1 MNLNGRLYGFP
12 FFIYD
17 LCGRM
22 LTVTQL
28 GVHFGDRTLF
38 EGLNL
43 FIGKRDRIGLVGRN
57 GAGKSTL
64 MYILAGINKASE
76 GTVSYPNDYRIG
88 YLPQE
93 MKHNESATV
102 FEEAASAF
110 AEVKQLEERIVEIT
124 DEISTRLDYESNEYS
139 ALIDELTE
147 SNQRLDIIGAGNLEE
162 NIQRI
167 LQGLG
172 FKPED
177 LHRQMNEF
185 SGGWK
190 MRVELA
196 KLLLV
201 NPNLLLLDEPTNHLD
216 IESIEWLEGF
226 LNNYPGAILLISH
239 DRMFLDTLTERTIEI
254 SPYRLYDFK
263 APYSKYQV
271 WREEERER
279 QLQAQKNQKK
289 YIEETQVLINKFR
302 AKKNK
307 AAFAQSLIKK
317 LDKLERVEVD
327 ASDNA
332 KIKFRFPPAPR
343 TGKVIFESK
352 GLEKS
357 FGDLDVFTALDFI
370 MARHDKVAFVG
381 KNGAGKTTLTRIL
394 LDLESYKGEFTK
406 GHNVDIGYYAQNQA
420 EELDGKI
427 TVLET
432 LEAEVTVESNV
443 NLRSMLGSFL
453 FSGEDV
459 DKKVSVL
466 SGGEKARLALCKLL
480 LHPYNVLILDEP
492 TNHLDL
498 KSKSVLKGALQ
509 AFDGS
514 LIVVSHD
521 RDFLSGLTNFVYEVT
536 PFGLKQYIG
545 DIKTFLHA
553 KHAESIGAY
562 EASKTGERML
572 GKGKKSGGANGDSK
586 GKSKDSS
593 SNKDNYENRKA
604 KDKAIR
610 KLTKK
615 ISRLE
620 NSISDA
626 EGKMKS
632 KNDEIASAD
641 PSDRKKMTDLSFE
654 YEEIQKQHDD
664 SVSEWEN
671 AIIEKE
677 ELEEVS

>member
-1 MNLNGRLYGFP
+1 
-12 FFIYD
+12 
-17 LCGRM
+17 M

-28 GVHFGDRTLF
+28 GVHFGERTLF

-43 FIGKRDRIGLVGRN
+43 FIGKRERIGLVGRN

-64 MYILAGINKASE
+64 MHILAGINAPSE
-76 GTVSYPNDYRIG
+76 GTISYPNDYRIG

-93 MKHNESATV
+93 MDHNETSTV
-102 FEEAASAF
+102 FDESASAF
-110 AEVKQLEERIVEIT
+110 AEIKELEDRIVEIT
-124 DEISTRLDYESNEYS
+124 DEISTRLDYENIEYS
-139 ALIDELTE
+139 RLIDELTE
-147 SNQRLDIIGAGNLEE
+147 ANQRLDIIGAGNLEE
-162 NIQRI
+162 KIQRI

-177 LHRQMNEF
+177 LERKMGEF

-196 KLLLV
+196 KLLLT

-226 LNNYPGAILLISH
+226 LKNYAGAILLISH

-254 SPYRLYDFK
+254 SPFRLYDFK
-263 APYSKYQV
+263 AAYTKYQV
-271 WREEERER
+271 WREEERDR

-317 LDKLERVEVD
+317 LDKLEIVDVD
-327 ASDNA
+327 AADNA

-343 TGKVIFESK
+343 TGKVIFDAKGLGKSFNELNVFK
-352 GLEKS
+352 GLE
-357 FGDLDVFTALDFI
+357 FM
-370 MARHDKVAFVG
+370 MARRDKVAFVG

-394 LDLESYKGEFTK
+394 LDLESHEGELIK

-420 EELDGKI
+420 EELEGKI

-432 LEAEVTVESNV
+432 LEAEVTIESKV

-459 DKKVSVL
+459 EKKVSVL

-498 KSKSVLKGALQ
+498 KSKTVLKDALEN
-509 AFDGS
+509 FDGS

-521 RDFLSGLTNFVYEVT
+521 RDFL
-536 PFGLKQYIG
+536 
-545 DIKTFLHA
+545 
-553 KHAESIGAY
+553 
-562 EASKTGERML
+562 
-572 GKGKKSGGANGDSK
+572 
-586 GKSKDSS
+586 
-593 SNKDNYENRKA
+593 
-604 KDKAIR
+604 
-610 KLTKK
+610 
-615 ISRLE
+615 
-620 NSISDA
+620 
-626 EGKMKS
+626 
-632 KNDEIASAD
+632 
-641 PSDRKKMTDLSFE
+641 
-654 YEEIQKQHDD
+654 
-664 SVSEWEN
+664 
-671 AIIEKE
+671 
-677 ELEEVS
+677 

>member
-1 MNLNGRLYGFP
+1 
-12 FFIYD
+12 
-17 LCGRM
+17 M

-43 FIGKRDRIGLVGRN
+43 FIGKRERIGLVGRN

-64 MYILAGINKASE
+64 MHILAGINVPSE
-76 GTVSYPNDYRIG
+76 GTVSYPNDYMIG

-93 MKHNESATV
+93 MDHNELSTV
-102 FEEAASAF
+102 FDESASAF
-110 AEVKQLEERIVEIT
+110 SEIKKLEERIVEIT
-124 DEISTRLDYESNEYS
+124 NEISTRLDYESTEYS
-139 ALIDELTE
+139 RLIDELTE

-162 NIQRI
+162 KIQRI

-177 LHRQMNEF
+177 LERKMSEF

-196 KLLLV
+196 KLLLT

-226 LNNYPGAILLISH
+226 LKNYSGAILLISH
-239 DRMFLDTLTERTIEI
+239 DRMFLDNLTERTIEI
-254 SPYRLYDFK
+254 SPFRLYDFK
-263 APYSKYQV
+263 APYTKYQI
-271 WREEERER
+271 WREEERDR

-317 LDKLERVEVD
+317 LDKLEIVD
-327 ASDNA
+327 VDSADNA

-343 TGKVIFESK
+343 TGKVIFDAKGLGKSFNELNVFK
-352 GLEKS
+352 GLE
-357 FGDLDVFTALDFI
+357 FM
-370 MARHDKVAFVG
+370 MARRDKVAFVG

-394 LDLESYKGEFTK
+394 LDLESHDGELIK

-427 TVLET
+427 TVLQT
-432 LEAEVTVESNV
+432 LEAEVTIESKV

-498 KSKSVLKGALQ
+498 KSKTVLKDALEN
-509 AFDGS
+509 FDGS

-521 RDFLSGLTNFVYEVT
+521 RDFLSGLTEFVYEVT
-536 PFGLKQYIG
+536 PTGLRQYIG
-545 DIKTFLHA
+545 DIKIFLHA

-562 EASKTGERML
+562 EASKTGERVI
-572 GKGKKSGGANGDSK
+572 GKGKNSKLENNSKKSDSTIK
-586 GKSKDSS
+586 IDYKK
-593 SNKDNYENRKA
+593 KKELE
-604 KDKAIR
+604 KAI
-610 KLTKK
+610 KKVDKK
-615 ISRLE
+615 INRLE
-620 NSISDA
+620 KSVAEAEKELELKNQVISEVD
-626 EGKMKS
+626 
-632 KNDEIASAD
+632 SAD
-641 PSDRKKMTDLSFE
+641 MKLMTNLSYEF
-654 YEEIQKQHDD
+654 EEIQKRHD
-664 SVSEWEN
+664 SFIMEWEN
-671 AIIEKE
+671 ALILKE
-677 ELEEVS
+677 ELEDQLS

>member
-1 MNLNGRLYGFP
+1 
-12 FFIYD
+12 
-17 LCGRM
+17 M

-43 FIGKRDRIGLVGRN
+43 FIGKRERIGLVGRN

-64 MYILAGINKASE
+64 MHILAGINVPSE
-76 GTVSYPNDYRIG
+76 GTVSYPNDYMIG

-93 MKHNESATV
+93 MDHNELSTV
-102 FEEAASAF
+102 FDESASAF
-110 AEVKQLEERIVEIT
+110 SEIKKLEERIVEIT
-124 DEISTRLDYESNEYS
+124 NEISTRLDYESTEYS
-139 ALIDELTE
+139 RLIDELTE

-162 NIQRI
+162 KIQRI

-177 LHRQMNEF
+177 LQRKMGEF

-196 KLLLV
+196 KLLLT

-226 LNNYPGAILLISH
+226 LKNYSGAILLISH
-239 DRMFLDTLTERTIEI
+239 DRMFLDNLTERTIEI
-254 SPYRLYDFK
+254 SPFRLYDFK
-263 APYSKYQV
+263 APYTKYQI
-271 WREEERER
+271 WREEERDR

-317 LDKLERVEVD
+317 LDKLEIVD
-327 ASDNA
+327 VDSADNA

-343 TGKVIFESK
+343 TGKVIFDAKGLGKSFNELNVFK
-352 GLEKS
+352 GLE
-357 FGDLDVFTALDFI
+357 FM
-370 MARHDKVAFVG
+370 MARRDKVAFVG

-394 LDLESYKGEFTK
+394 LDLESHDGELIK

-427 TVLET
+427 TVLQT
-432 LEAEVTVESNV
+432 LEAEVTIESKV

-498 KSKSVLKGALQ
+498 KSKTVLKDALEN
-509 AFDGS
+509 FDGS

-521 RDFLSGLTNFVYEVT
+521 RDFLSGLTEFVYEVT
-536 PFGLKQYIG
+536 PTGLRQYIG
-545 DIKTFLHA
+545 DIKIFLHA

-562 EASKTGERML
+562 EASKTGERVI
-572 GKGKKSGGANGDSK
+572 GKGKNTKLENNSKKSDSTIK
-586 GKSKDSS
+586 IDYKK
-593 SNKDNYENRKA
+593 KKELE
-604 KDKAIR
+604 KAI
-610 KLTKK
+610 KKVDKK
-615 ISRLE
+615 INRLE
-620 NSISDA
+620 KSVAEAEKELELKNQVISEVD
-626 EGKMKS
+626 
-632 KNDEIASAD
+632 SAD
-641 PSDRKKMTDLSFE
+641 MKLMTNLSYEF
-654 YEEIQKQHDD
+654 EEIQKRHD
-664 SVSEWEN
+664 SFIMEWEN
-671 AIIEKE
+671 ALILKE
-677 ELEEVS
+677 ELEDQLS

>member
-1 MNLNGRLYGFP
+1 
-12 FFIYD
+12 
-17 LCGRM
+17 M

-28 GVHFGDRTLF
+28 GVHFGERTLF

-43 FIGKRDRIGLVGRN
+43 FIGKRERIGLVGRN

-64 MYILAGINKASE
+64 MHILAGINAPTE
-76 GTVSYPNDYRIG
+76 GTVSYPNDYKIG

-93 MKHNESATV
+93 MDHNESSTV
-102 FEEAASAF
+102 FDESASAF
-110 AEVKQLEERIVEIT
+110 SEIKKLEDRILEIT
-124 DEISTRLDYESNEYS
+124 DEISKRLDYETIEYS
-139 ALIDELTE
+139 RLIDELTE
-147 SNQRLDIIGAGNLEE
+147 ANQRLDIIGAGNLEE
-162 NIQRI
+162 KIQRI

-172 FKPED
+172 FKAED
-177 LHRQMNEF
+177 LERKMGEF

-196 KLLLV
+196 KLLLT

-226 LNNYPGAILLISH
+226 LKNYAGAILLISH

-254 SPYRLYDFK
+254 SPFRLYDFK
-263 APYSKYQV
+263 APYTKYQV
-271 WREEERER
+271 WREEERDR
-279 QLQAQKNQKK
+279 QLRAQKNQKK

-317 LDKLERVEVD
+317 LDKLEIVDVD
-327 ASDNA
+327 AGDNA

-343 TGKVIFESK
+343 TGKVIFDAKGLGKSFNELNVFK
-352 GLEKS
+352 GLE
-357 FGDLDVFTALDFI
+357 FM
-370 MARHDKVAFVG
+370 MARKDKVAFVG

-394 LDLESYKGEFTK
+394 LDLESHEGELIKGQ
-406 GHNVDIGYYAQNQA
+406 NVDIGYYAQNQA
-420 EELDGKI
+420 EELEGKI

-432 LEAEVTVESNV
+432 LEAEVTVESKV

-498 KSKSVLKGALQ
+498 KSKSVLKEALEN
-509 AFDGS
+509 FDGS

-521 RDFLSGLTNFVYEVT
+521 RDFLSGLTEFVYEVT
-536 PFGLKQYIG
+536 PTGLRQYIG
-545 DIKTFLHA
+545 DIKIFLHA
-553 KHAESIGAY
+553 KHAESIGDY
-562 EASKTGERML
+562 EASKTGERVI
-572 GKGKKSGGANGDSK
+572 GKGGDNRLEKNSTKSDSYIKNDYKKK
-586 GKSKDSS
+586 KELEKSIKKVD
-593 SNKDNYENRKA
+593 
-604 KDKAIR
+604 
-610 KLTKK
+610 KK
-615 ISRLE
+615 INRLE
-620 NSISDA
+620 
-626 EGKMKS
+626 K
-632 KNDEIASAD
+632 
-641 PSDRKKMTDLSFE
+641 
-654 YEEIQKQHDD
+654 
-664 SVSEWEN
+664 SVSEAEKELEIKNKIISEVDSADMKLMTNLSYEFEGIQNRHDKLLTDWEN
-671 AIIEKE
+671 ALIEKE
-677 ELEEVS
+677 ELEGQL

>member
-1 MNLNGRLYGFP
+1 
-12 FFIYD
+12 
-17 LCGRM
+17 M

-43 FIGKRDRIGLVGRN
+43 FIGKRERIGLVGRN

-64 MYILAGINKASE
+64 MHILAGINVPSE
-76 GTVSYPNDYRIG
+76 GTVSYPNDYMIG

-93 MKHNESATV
+93 MDHNELSTV
-102 FEEAASAF
+102 FDESASAF
-110 AEVKQLEERIVEIT
+110 AEIKKLEERIVEIT
-124 DEISTRLDYESNEYS
+124 NEISTRLDYESTEYS
-139 ALIDELTE
+139 RLIDELTE

-162 NIQRI
+162 KIQRI

-172 FKPED
+172 FKPQD
-177 LHRQMNEF
+177 LQRKMGEF

-196 KLLLV
+196 KLLLT

-226 LNNYPGAILLISH
+226 LKNYSGAILLISH
-239 DRMFLDTLTERTIEI
+239 DRMFLDNLTERTIEI
-254 SPYRLYDFK
+254 SPFRLYDFK
-263 APYSKYQV
+263 APYTKYQI
-271 WREEERER
+271 WREEERDR

-317 LDKLERVEVD
+317 LDKLEIVD
-327 ASDNA
+327 VDSADNA

-343 TGKVIFESK
+343 TGKVIFDAKGLGKSFNELNVFK
-352 GLEKS
+352 GLE
-357 FGDLDVFTALDFI
+357 FM
-370 MARHDKVAFVG
+370 MARRDKVAFVG

-394 LDLESYKGEFTK
+394 LDLESHDGELIK

-427 TVLET
+427 TVLQT
-432 LEAEVTVESNV
+432 LEAEVTIESKV

-498 KSKSVLKGALQ
+498 KSKTVLKDALEN
-509 AFDGS
+509 FDGS

-521 RDFLSGLTNFVYEVT
+521 RDFLSGLTEFVYEVT
-536 PFGLKQYIG
+536 PTGLRQYIG
-545 DIKTFLHA
+545 DIKIFLHA

-562 EASKTGERML
+562 EASKTGERVI
-572 GKGKKSGGANGDSK
+572 GKGKNSKLENNSKKSDSTIK
-586 GKSKDSS
+586 IDYKK
-593 SNKDNYENRKA
+593 KKELE
-604 KDKAIR
+604 KAI
-610 KLTKK
+610 KKVDKK
-615 ISRLE
+615 INRLE
-620 NSISDA
+620 KSVAEAENELELKNQVISEVD
-626 EGKMKS
+626 
-632 KNDEIASAD
+632 SAD
-641 PSDRKKMTDLSFE
+641 MKLMTNLSYEF
-654 YEEIQKQHDD
+654 EEIQKRHD
-664 SVSEWEN
+664 SFIMEWEN
-671 AIIEKE
+671 ALILKE
-677 ELEEVS
+677 ELEDQLS